1 MARGWGKSAE
11 DVEQEAEERAQRRA
25 APRLDDSPEARERR
39 ERLETLRLS
48 RARTLE
54 QLERATT
61 RAHREMLQR
70 TLRAVESEIEAASRA
85 DDDSSARAD

>member
-11 DVEQEAEERAQRRA
+11 DVEQEAEERAQQRG

-39 ERLETLRLS
+39 ERLASLRLS

-54 QLERATT
+54 QLERATN
-61 RAHREMLQR
+61 RAHREMLGR
-70 TLRAVESEIEAASRA
+70 TLRSLEAEIEEFEGDRGTG
-85 DDDSSARAD
+85 

>member
-11 DVEQEAEERAQRRA
+11 DVEQEAEERALRRV
-25 APRLDDSPEARERR
+25 APRLDDSPAARGRR

-54 QLERATT
+54 QLERSTT

-70 TLRAVESEIEAASRA
+70 TLRAVESEIEAASREGEE
-85 DDDSSARAD
+85 

>member
-11 DVEQEAEERAQRRA
+11 EVEQEAEERAKQRA
-25 APRLDDSPEARERR
+25 APAVDVSPEARVRR

-48 RARTLE
+48 RARTLQ
-54 QLERATT
+54 QLERSTN

-70 TLRAVESEIEAASRA
+70 TLRSLEAEIETLSRE
-85 DDDSSARAD
+85 DGDGRS

>member
-11 DVEQEAEERAQRRA
+11 DVEQEAEERALKRRA
-25 APRLDDSPEARERR
+25 APNLDDSRERR
-39 ERLETLRLS
+39 ERIESLRLS
-48 RARTLE
+48 RSRTLE

-70 TLRAVESEIEAASRA
+70 TLRAVESEIETLGR
-85 DDDSSARAD
+85 DDDGPPARPA

>member
-11 DVEQEAEERAQRRA
+11 EVEQEAEERARQKS
-25 APRLDDSPEARERR
+25 APARDVSLEARARR

-54 QLERATT
+54 QLERSTN

-70 TLRAVESEIEAASRA
+70 TLRSLETEIEGMGREG
-85 DDDSSARAD
+85 D

>member
-11 DVEQEAEERAQRRA
+11 DVEQEAEERARMRA
-25 APRLDDSPEARERR
+25 APRLDDSPEVRARR

-54 QLERATT
+54 QLERSTN

-70 TLRAVESEIEAASRA
+70 TLRSLEGELETLNG
-85 DDDSSARAD
+85 DDDTK

>member
-39 ERLETLRLS
+39 DRLEALRLS
-48 RARTLE
+48 RSRTLE
-54 QLERATT
+54 QLERSTN

-70 TLRAVESEIEAASRA
+70 TLRSLETEMESLSLEGEESV
-85 DDDSSARAD
+85 

>member
-1 MARGWGKSAE
+1 MARGWESKGVE
-11 DVEQEAEERAQRRA
+11 DQQQEAERRA
-25 APRLDDSPEARERR
+25 REKASTLDDSPAARARR

-54 QLERATT
+54 QLERSTN

-70 TLRAVESEIEAASRA
+70 TLRAVESEIEKTNDEQGKR
-85 DDDSSARAD
+85 